1 MNRYKT
7 SGNYNPSFKPR
18 SDDKDINRIQLEYG
32 GDGGTDR
39 EDKTTV
45 VNPKGVGDYK
55 LQPAEARPPR
65 NSSLPGED
73 ESKHTT
79 SRILFTKR

>member
-7 SGNYNPSFKPR
+7 SENYNPSFKPR

-55 LQPAEARPPR
+55 LQPAEARQ
-65 NSSLPGED
+65 NSSLPGE
-73 ESKHTT
+73 EPKHTT

>member
-7 SGNYNPSFKPR
+7 SENYDPRFKTR
-18 SDDKDINRIQLEYG
+18 ADGTDINRILLGHG
-32 GDGGTDR
+32 GDGGIDR

-45 VNPKGVGDYK
+45 VNPKDVRDYK
-55 LQPAEARPPR
+55 LQPAEARQ
-65 NSSLPGED
+65 NLSHPGG

-79 SRILFTKR
+79 SGILFTKR